1 MKVKNNRILLPA
13 MTVAVLALGGGYYG
27 TQIVSKQ
34 NIFSKASAYTSAVN
48 PADPSNAPDSYE
60 IKFTDENFKRAL
72 NSILMKS
79 DPSRT
84 LDSPITAGVAK
95 TMTEFWPGDA
105 YRNFENMEGIQYFQ
119 NLKVIHVHTIWSL
132 KDMSAAAGL
141 QNIETAYVGMN
152 SVSDISYVK
161 NWKKVELLWIH
172 HTKATDFSPLKDLP
186 KAKVYGI
193 ASENIT
199 INLSSGQRIFKN
211 PFINFDGTIM
221 PIENNQTFINT
232 DKNGNPQQDGG
243 YIKVNLDKFT
253 GEDTFS
259 VINKKYTLP
268 NGNTMDSQNDS
279 YNTSTV
285 SVENINFNLNEKP
298 EINFN
303 VQGNSIPLEEG
314 SPLVWDKPRQN
325 NSTINDTIINSFK
338 KNYSPQSGGNFFT
351 ASSPTSDITSF
362 TTDAE
367 EVFSNKEN
375 QIKGE
380 YLITAKA
387 TNKYGNT
394 TTAQFR
400 LLTAF
405 TSREPAKKALENF
418 EKQPDYIKN
427 VIPANLLTEVKRT
440 TTQPLGITNDDVK
453 NAADS
458 LNNKIT
464 EIVALENE
472 RKTDVSNAIN
482 ELKKVVEYIADF
494 KDVMNENDKILDPV
508 AKQAN
513 LKDLEKIAERYNK
526 NTKKLEQTLDKIA
539 NLKNLNNFSKETLV
553 QLQEVVYAASNLNIS
568 SELKTA
574 EAIKN
579 STKDLASESEIL
591 EAINE
596 LESALNGLRADK
608 TTLNSQIKDFEDS
621 QKWLKDEV
629 KTEANKAKEVQK
641 ADNPTFEEIK
651 KVEEDLKLAIEKAK
665 KAENERQKLS
675 EDKLK
680 EAEKIVE
687 DNKMKKNEL
696 PAVDIE
702 HIENLISKV
711 KDDKK
716 RQELSK
722 KLKEIKDSIKQKE
735 AQIEADKLE
744 EAIKKRNEEISKQRL
759 NSPETG
765 YLREKQ
771 SQQDNFTIL
780 VLVGLVTAIF
790 TPIIVFFAKKLR
802 KIRKKLISKRKI
814 GSKI

>member
-48 PADPSNAPDSYE
+48 TVDPSNAPDSYE
-60 IKFTDENFKRAL
+60 IKFTDTNFKRAL
-72 NSILMKS
+72 NSVLIKS

-95 TMTEFWPGDA
+95 TMTEFWPDDA
-105 YRNFENMEGIQYFQ
+105 YRNFENVEGIQYFT
-119 NLKVIHVHTIWSL
+119 NLETLHVAGMNSL
-132 KDMSAAAGL
+132 KDISAAATL
-141 QNIETAYVGMN
+141 TKIKTAYL
-152 SVSDISYVK
+152 SSSSISDMSAVK
-161 NWKKVELLWIH
+161 NWKQVGLLWIH
-172 HTKATDFSPLKDLP
+172 DSRVTDFSFLKDLP
-186 KAKVYGI
+186 HAGVWGIRSNVTIKAQK
-193 ASENIT
+193 
-199 INLSSGQRIFKN
+199 GQRIFKN
-211 PFINFDGTIM
+211 PFINADGTIM

-243 YIKVNLDKFT
+243 YIKVNADKFT
-253 GEDTFS
+253 GTDTFS
-259 VINKKYTLP
+259 VLNKKYTLP
-268 NGNTMDSQNDS
+268 NGNTMDNQSEL
-279 YNTSTV
+279 YNTSEVT
-285 SVENINFNLNEKP
+285 VENINFDLNEKP

-303 VQGNSIPLEEG
+303 VQGNSIPLKEG

-325 NSTINDTIINSFK
+325 NSTINDVIIESFK
-338 KNYSPQSGGNFFT
+338 KNYSPQAGGNFFT

-375 QIKGE
+375 QINGD

-405 TSREPAKKALENF
+405 ASREPAKKALENF

-427 VIPANLLTEVKRT
+427 AIPANLLTEVKRT
-440 TTQPLGITNDDVK
+440 ATQPLGITNDDVK

-458 LNNKIT
+458 LNNKIA

-472 RKTDVSNAIN
+472 RKTDVPNAIN
-482 ELKKVVEYIADF
+482 ELKKVIEHIADF

-513 LKDLEKIAERYNK
+513 LKELEKIAERYNK

-539 NLKNLNNFSKETLV
+539 NLKDLNNFSKETLA
-553 QLQEVVYAASNLNIS
+553 QLQEVVNAASKLNIS
-568 SELKTA
+568 SQLKTA

-608 TTLNSQIKDFEDS
+608 TALNSQIKDFEDS

-629 KTEANKAKEVQK
+629 KAEADKAKEVQK

-651 KVEEDLKLAIEKAK
+651 KVEEDLKSAIEKAK
-665 KAENERQKLS
+665 KAESERQKS
-675 EDKLK
+675 SKDKLK
-680 EAEKIVE
+680 EVEKIVE
-687 DNKMKKNEL
+687 DNKTKKNEL

-702 HIENLISKV
+702 NIENLISKV
-711 KDDKK
+711 KDEKK
-716 RQELSK
+716 RQELTE
-722 KLKEIKDSIKQKE
+722 KLQEIKNSIKQKE
-735 AQIEADKLE
+735 SQIEAGKLV
-744 EAIKKRNEEISKQRL
+744 EAIKKRNEEIAKQRL

-771 SQQDNFTIL
+771 NQQDNATIL
-780 VLVGLVTAIF
+780 VLIGLVTVIF
-790 TPIIVFFAKKLR
+790 TPIIIFFAKKLKKNSK
-802 KIRKKLISKRKI
+802 KI
-814 GSKI
+814 

>member
-13 MTVAVLALGGGYYG
+13 MTVAVLALGSGYYG
-27 TQIVSKQ
+27 AQIVSKQ
-34 NIFSKASAYTSAVN
+34 SIFLKASAYTSAVN
-48 PADPSNAPDSYE
+48 PVDPSNAPDSYE
-60 IKFTDENFKRAL
+60 IKFTDANFKRAL

-95 TMTEFWPGDA
+95 TMTSFWPEDA
-105 YRNFENMEGIQYFQ
+105 YRNFENMEGIQYFA
-119 NLKVIHVHTIWSL
+119 NLEILHVAGMNSL
-132 KDMSAAAGL
+132 KDISAAATLTKIKTAYLSSSSISDMSAA
-141 QNIETAYVGMN
+141 
-152 SVSDISYVK
+152 K
-161 NWKKVELLWIH
+161 NWKQVELIWIH
-172 HTKATDFSPLKDLP
+172 DNHVTDFSFLKDLP
-186 KAKVYGI
+186 HAGVWGIRSNVTIKAQK
-193 ASENIT
+193 
-199 INLSSGQRIFKN
+199 GQRIFKN

-253 GEDTFS
+253 GTDTFS

-268 NGNTMDSQNDS
+268 NGNAMDDQSAPS
-279 YNTSTV
+279 NTSNVT
-285 SVENINFNLNEKP
+285 VENINFDLNEKP

-303 VQGNSIPLEEG
+303 IQGNSIPLEEG

-325 NSTINDTIINSFK
+325 NSTINDALLNSFK
-338 KNYSPQSGGNFFT
+338 KNYNPQAGGSFFT

-362 TTDAE
+362 TTDAN

-375 QIKGE
+375 QIKGD

-405 TSREPAKKALENF
+405 ASREPVKKALENF

-440 TTQPLGITNDDVK
+440 ITQPLGITNDDVK

-458 LNNKIT
+458 LNNKIS

-472 RKTDVSNAIN
+472 RKTDISNAIN
-482 ELKKVVEYIADF
+482 ELKKAIEYIADF

-508 AKQAN
+508 VKQAN

-526 NTKKLEQTLDKIA
+526 NTKKLEQTLDKIN
-539 NLKNLNNFSKETLV
+539 NLKNLNNFSKETLT
-553 QLQEVVYAASNLNIS
+553 QLQEVIHAASNLNIS
-568 SELKTA
+568 SQIKTA

-579 STKDLASESEIL
+579 STENLASESEIL

-596 LESALNGLRADK
+596 LENALNGLRADK

-629 KTEANKAKEVQK
+629 KTEADKAKEIQK

-651 KVEEDLKLAIEKAK
+651 KAEEDLKLAIEKAK
-665 KAENERQKLS
+665 KAESERQKSS

-680 EAEKIVE
+680 EAEKIIK
-687 DNKMKKNEL
+687 DNKTKKDEL

-702 HIENLISKV
+702 NIENLISKV
-711 KDDKK
+711 KDEKK
-716 RQELSK
+716 RQGLSE
-722 KLKEIKDSIKQKE
+722 KLQEIKNSVKQKE
-735 AQIEADKLE
+735 AQIEVDKLS
-744 EAIKKRNEEISKQRL
+744 EAIKKRNEEIAKQHL

-771 SQQDNFTIL
+771 SQQDNSAIL

-790 TPIIVFFAKKLR
+790 TPIIVFFAKKIKKNSK
-802 KIRKKLISKRKI
+802 KI
-814 GSKI
+814 

>member
-48 PADPSNAPDSYE
+48 PVDPSNAPDSYE
-60 IKFTDENFKRAL
+60 IKFTDANFKRAL
-72 NSILMKS
+72 NSVLMKS

-95 TMTEFWPGDA
+95 TMTEFWPDDA
-105 YRNFENMEGIQYFQ
+105 YRNFENVEGIQYFT
-119 NLKVIHVHTIWSL
+119 NLETLHVAGMNSL
-132 KDMSAAAGL
+132 KDISAAATL
-141 QNIETAYVGMN
+141 TKIKTAYL
-152 SVSDISYVK
+152 SSSSISDMSAVK
-161 NWKKVELLWIH
+161 NWKQVGLLWIH
-172 HTKATDFSPLKDLP
+172 DSHVTDFSFLKDLP
-186 KAKVYGI
+186 HAGVWGIRSNVTIKAQK
-193 ASENIT
+193 
-199 INLSSGQRIFKN
+199 GQRIFKN
-211 PFINFDGTIM
+211 PFINADGTIM

-243 YIKVNLDKFT
+243 YIKVNSDKFKGT
-253 GEDTFS
+253 DTFS
-259 VINKKYTLP
+259 VLNKKYTLP
-268 NGNTMDSQNDS
+268 NGNTMDNQSEL
-279 YNTSTV
+279 YNTSDVT
-285 SVENINFNLNEKP
+285 VENINFDLNEKP

-303 VQGNSIPLEEG
+303 IQGNSIPLKEG

-325 NSTINDTIINSFK
+325 NSTINDAIIESFK
-338 KNYSPQSGGNFFT
+338 KSYNPQAGGNFFT
-351 ASSPTSDITSF
+351 ATSPTSDITSF

-375 QIKGE
+375 QINGD

-405 TSREPAKKALENF
+405 ASREPAKKALENF

-427 VIPANLLTEVKRT
+427 AIPANLLTEVKRT
-440 TTQPLGITNDDVK
+440 ATQPLGITNDDVK

-458 LNNKIT
+458 LNNKIA

-472 RKTDVSNAIN
+472 RKTDISNAIN
-482 ELKKVVEYIADF
+482 ELNKVIEYIADF

-513 LKDLEKIAERYNK
+513 LKELEKIAERYNK

-539 NLKNLNNFSKETLV
+539 NLKNLNNFSKETLA
-553 QLQEVVYAASNLNIS
+553 QLQEVVNAASNLNIS
-568 SELKTA
+568 SQLKTA

-579 STKDLASESEIL
+579 STEDLASESEIL

-596 LESALNGLRADK
+596 LESALNSLRADK
-608 TTLNSQIKDFEDS
+608 TALNSQIKDFEDS

-651 KVEEDLKLAIEKAK
+651 KAEENLKSAIEKTK
-665 KAENERQKLS
+665 KVESEHQKSS
-675 EDKLK
+675 EDRLK
-680 EAEKIVE
+680 EVEKIVKN
-687 DNKMKKNEL
+687 NKTKKNEL

-702 HIENLISKV
+702 NIENLISKV
-711 KDDKK
+711 KDEKK
-716 RQELSK
+716 RQELSEE
-722 KLKEIKDSIKQKE
+722 LQEIKNSIKQKE
-735 AQIEADKLE
+735 AQIEADKLS
-744 EAIKKRNEEISKQRL
+744 EAIKKRDEEIAKQHL

-771 SQQDNFTIL
+771 NQQDSNTIL
-780 VLVGLVTAIF
+780 VLIGLVTVIF
-790 TPIIVFFAKKLR
+790 TPIIAFFAKKL
-802 KIRKKLISKRKI
+802 KRN
-814 GSKI
+814 

>member
-1 MKVKNNRILLPA
+1 M
-13 MTVAVLALGGGYYG
+13 
-27 TQIVSKQ
+27 
-34 NIFSKASAYTSAVN
+34 
-48 PADPSNAPDSYE
+48 
-60 IKFTDENFKRAL
+60 
-72 NSILMKS
+72 
-79 DPSRT
+79 
-84 LDSPITAGVAK
+84 
-95 TMTEFWPGDA
+95 
-105 YRNFENMEGIQYFQ
+105 
-119 NLKVIHVHTIWSL
+119 
-132 KDMSAAAGL
+132 
-141 QNIETAYVGMN
+141 
-152 SVSDISYVK
+152 
-161 NWKKVELLWIH
+161 
-172 HTKATDFSPLKDLP
+172 
-186 KAKVYGI
+186 
-193 ASENIT
+193 
-199 INLSSGQRIFKN
+199 
-211 PFINFDGTIM
+211 
-221 PIENNQTFINT
+221 
-232 DKNGNPQQDGG
+232 
-243 YIKVNLDKFT
+243 
-253 GEDTFS
+253 
-259 VINKKYTLP
+259 
-268 NGNTMDSQNDS
+268 
-279 YNTSTV
+279 
-285 SVENINFNLNEKP
+285 
-298 EINFN
+298 
-303 VQGNSIPLEEG
+303 
-314 SPLVWDKPRQN
+314 
-325 NSTINDTIINSFK
+325 
-338 KNYSPQSGGNFFT
+338 
-351 ASSPTSDITSF
+351 
-362 TTDAE
+362 
-367 EVFSNKEN
+367 
-375 QIKGE
+375 
-380 YLITAKA
+380 
-387 TNKYGNT
+387 
-394 TTAQFR
+394 
-400 LLTAF
+400 
-405 TSREPAKKALENF
+405 
-418 EKQPDYIKN
+418 
-427 VIPANLLTEVKRT
+427 
-440 TTQPLGITNDDVK
+440 GITNDDVK

>member
-27 TQIVSKQ
+27 TQIINKQ

-48 PADPSNAPDSYE
+48 PVDPSNAPDSYE
-60 IKFTDENFKRAL
+60 IKFTDANFKRAL
-72 NSILMKS
+72 NSVLMKS

-95 TMTEFWPGDA
+95 TMTEFWPEDA
-105 YRNFENMEGIQYFQ
+105 YRNFENMEGIQYFT
-119 NLKVIHVHTIWSL
+119 NLKLIHVHTIWSL

-152 SVSDISYVK
+152 SVSDISFVK

-193 ASENIT
+193 TSQNVAIK
-199 INLSSGQRIFKN
+199 LSAGQRIFKN

-253 GEDTFS
+253 GTDTFS

-268 NGNTMDSQNDS
+268 NGNAIDNRSDD
-279 YNTSTV
+279 YNTSNVT
-285 SVENINFNLNEKP
+285 VENINFDLNEKP
-298 EINFN
+298 KINFN
-303 VQGNSIPLEEG
+303 IQGNSIPLEEG

-325 NSTINDTIINSFK
+325 NSTINDALLNSFK
-338 KNYSPQSGGNFFT
+338 KNYSPQAGGNFFT
-351 ASSPTSDITSF
+351 ASSPTSYITSF

-375 QIKGE
+375 QINGD
-380 YLITAKA
+380 YLITVKA

-405 TSREPAKKALENF
+405 ASREPAKKALENF

-427 VIPANLLTEVKRT
+427 AIPANLLTEVKRT
-440 TTQPLGITNDDVK
+440 ATQPLGITNDDVK

-472 RKTDVSNAIN
+472 RKTDISNAIN
-482 ELKKVVEYIADF
+482 ELKKVIEYIADF
-494 KDVMNENDKILDPV
+494 KDIMIENDKILDPV

-513 LKDLEKIAERYNK
+513 FKELEKIAERYNK

-539 NLKNLNNFSKETLV
+539 NLKNLNNFSKETLA
-553 QLQEVVYAASNLNIS
+553 QLQEVVDAASKLNIS
-568 SELKTA
+568 SQLKTA

-608 TTLNSQIKDFEDS
+608 TALNSQIKDFEDS
-621 QKWLKDEV
+621 HKWLKDEV
-629 KTEANKAKEVQK
+629 KTEADKAKEVQK

-651 KVEEDLKLAIEKAK
+651 KAEDELKSAIEKAK
-665 KAENERQKLS
+665 KAESERQKSS

-680 EAEKIVE
+680 EVEKIVE
-687 DNKMKKNEL
+687 DNKTKKNEL

-702 HIENLISKV
+702 NIKNLISKV
-711 KDDKK
+711 KDEKK
-716 RQELSK
+716 RQELSE
-722 KLKEIKDSIKQKE
+722 KLQEIKNYIKQKE
-735 AQIEADKLE
+735 AQIEADKLAG
-744 EAIKKRNEEISKQRL
+744 AIKKRNEEIAKQRL

-771 SQQDNFTIL
+771 NQQDSTTIL
-780 VLVGLVTAIF
+780 VLIGLVTAIF
-790 TPIIVFFAKKLR
+790 TPIIIFFAKKLKKNSK
-802 KIRKKLISKRKI
+802 KI
-814 GSKI
+814 

>member
-27 TQIVSKQ
+27 TQIINKQ

-48 PADPSNAPDSYE
+48 PVDPSNAPDSYE
-60 IKFTDENFKRAL
+60 IKFTDTNFKHAL
-72 NSILMKS
+72 NSVLMKS

-95 TMTEFWPGDA
+95 TMTDFWPEDA
-105 YRNFENMEGIQYFQ
+105 YRNFENMEGIQYFK
-119 NLKVIHVHTIWSL
+119 NLKLIHVHAIWSL
-132 KDMSAAAGL
+132 KDMSAAADL

-152 SVSDISYVK
+152 SVSNISFVK

-193 ASENIT
+193 SSQNVAIK
-199 INLSSGQRIFKN
+199 LSAGQRIFKN
-211 PFINFDGTIM
+211 PFINFDGTII

-253 GEDTFS
+253 GTDTFS

-268 NGNTMDSQNDS
+268 NGNAIDNQSDD
-279 YNTSTV
+279 YNTSNVT
-285 SVENINFNLNEKP
+285 VENINFDLNEKP
-298 EINFN
+298 KINFN
-303 VQGNSIPLEEG
+303 IQGNSIPLEEG

-325 NSTINDTIINSFK
+325 NSTINDALLNSFK
-338 KNYSPQSGGNFFT
+338 KNYNPQAGGNFFT
-351 ASSPTSDITSF
+351 ATSPTSDITSF

-375 QIKGE
+375 QINGD
-380 YLITAKA
+380 YLITVKA

-405 TSREPAKKALENF
+405 ASREPAKKALENF

-427 VIPANLLTEVKRT
+427 AIPANLLTEVKRT
-440 TTQPLGITNDDVK
+440 ATQPLGITNDDVK

-458 LNNKIT
+458 LNNKIA
-464 EIVALENE
+464 EIVSLENE
-472 RKTDVSNAIN
+472 RKTDVPNAIN
-482 ELKKVVEYIADF
+482 ELKKVIEYIADF
-494 KDVMNENDKILDPV
+494 KDVINENDKILDPV
-508 AKQAN
+508 VKQAN
-513 LKDLEKIAERYNK
+513 LKELEKIAERYNK

-539 NLKNLNNFSKETLV
+539 NLKNLNNFSKETLA
-553 QLQEVVYAASNLNIS
+553 QLQEVVNAASNLNIS
-568 SELKTA
+568 SQLKTA

-579 STKDLASESEIL
+579 STEDLASESEIL

-608 TTLNSQIKDFEDS
+608 TALNSQIKDFEDS

-651 KVEEDLKLAIEKAK
+651 KSEEDLKSAIEKAK
-665 KAENERQKLS
+665 KAESERQKSS

-680 EAEKIVE
+680 EVEKIIE

-702 HIENLISKV
+702 NIENLISKV
-711 KDDKK
+711 KDEKK
-716 RQELSK
+716 RQELTE
-722 KLKEIKDSIKQKE
+722 KLQEIKNSIKQKE
-735 AQIEADKLE
+735 AQIETGKLA
-744 EAIKKRNEEISKQRL
+744 EAIKKRNEEIAKQRL

-771 SQQDNFTIL
+771 NQQDSTTIL
-780 VLVGLVTAIF
+780 VLIGLVTAIF
-790 TPIIVFFAKKLR
+790 TPIIIFFAKKLKKNSK
-802 KIRKKLISKRKI
+802 KI
-814 GSKI
+814 

>member
-27 TQIVSKQ
+27 TQIINKQ

-48 PADPSNAPDSYE
+48 PVDPSNAPDSYE
-60 IKFTDENFKRAL
+60 IKFTDANFKRAL
-72 NSILMKS
+72 NSVLMKS

-95 TMTEFWPGDA
+95 TMTEFWPEDA
-105 YRNFENMEGIQYFQ
+105 YRNFENMEGIQYFT
-119 NLKVIHVHTIWSL
+119 NLKLIHVHTIWSL

-152 SVSDISYVK
+152 SVSDISFVK

-193 ASENIT
+193 ASENVT
-199 INLSSGQRIFKN
+199 INLSAGQRIFKN

-253 GEDTFS
+253 GTDTFS

-268 NGNTMDSQNDS
+268 NGNAIDNRSDD
-279 YNTSTV
+279 YNTSNVT
-285 SVENINFNLNEKP
+285 VENINFDLNEKP
-298 EINFN
+298 KINFN
-303 VQGNSIPLEEG
+303 IQGNSIPLEEG

-325 NSTINDTIINSFK
+325 NSTINDALLNSFK
-338 KNYSPQSGGNFFT
+338 KNYSPQAGGNFFT
-351 ASSPTSDITSF
+351 ASSPTSYITSF

-375 QIKGE
+375 QINGD
-380 YLITAKA
+380 YLITVKA

-405 TSREPAKKALENF
+405 ASREPAKKALENF

-427 VIPANLLTEVKRT
+427 AIPANLLTEVKRT
-440 TTQPLGITNDDVK
+440 ATQPLGITNDDVK

-458 LNNKIT
+458 LNNKIA

-472 RKTDVSNAIN
+472 RKTDTSNAIN
-482 ELKKVVEYIADF
+482 ELKKVIEYIADF
-494 KDVMNENDKILDPV
+494 KDVMNENDKILDPA

-513 LKDLEKIAERYNK
+513 LKELEKIAERYNK

-539 NLKNLNNFSKETLV
+539 NLKNLNNFSKETLT
-553 QLQEVVYAASNLNIS
+553 QLQEVVNAASNLNIS
-568 SELKTA
+568 SQLKTA

-608 TTLNSQIKDFEDS
+608 TALNSQIKDFEDS

-629 KTEANKAKEVQK
+629 KTEADKAKEVQK

-651 KVEEDLKLAIEKAK
+651 KAEEDLRSAIEKAK
-665 KAENERQKLS
+665 KAESERQKTS

-680 EAEKIVE
+680 EVEKIVE
-687 DNKMKKNEL
+687 DNKTKKNEL

-702 HIENLISKV
+702 NIKNLISKV
-711 KDDKK
+711 KDEKK
-716 RQELSK
+716 RQELSE
-722 KLKEIKDSIKQKE
+722 KLQEIKNSIKQKE
-735 AQIEADKLE
+735 SQIEAGKLA
-744 EAIKKRNEEISKQRL
+744 EAIKKRNVEIAKQRL

-771 SQQDNFTIL
+771 NQQDSTTIL
-780 VLVGLVTAIF
+780 VLIGLVAAIF
-790 TPIIVFFAKKLR
+790 TPIIVFFAKKLKKNSK
-802 KIRKKLISKRKI
+802 KI
-814 GSKI
+814 

>member
-13 MTVAVLALGGGYYG
+13 MAVAVLALGGGYYG
-27 TQIVSKQ
+27 TQIINKQ

-48 PADPSNAPDSYE
+48 PVDPSNAPDSYE
-60 IKFTDENFKRAL
+60 IKFTDANFKRAL
-72 NSILMKS
+72 NSVLMKS

-95 TMTEFWPGDA
+95 TMTEFWPEDA
-105 YRNFENMEGIQYFQ
+105 YRNFENVEGIQYFK
-119 NLKVIHVHTIWSL
+119 NLKLIHVHAIWSL
-132 KDMSAAAGL
+132 KDMSAAADL

-152 SVSDISYVK
+152 SVSDISFVK

-193 ASENIT
+193 SSQNVAIK
-199 INLSSGQRIFKN
+199 LSAGQRIFKN

-243 YIKVNLDKFT
+243 YVKIIKPILQGNRSFNIPEKND
-253 GEDTFS
+253 
-259 VINKKYTLP
+259 TLP
-268 NGNTMDSQNDS
+268 NGNKFNLDYSIS
-279 YNTSTV
+279 FA
-285 SVENINFNLNEKP
+285 SVEGIDVNSEEKPDIYFNFNGKRISLKEDT
-298 EINFN
+298 
-303 VQGNSIPLEEG
+303 
-314 SPLVWDKPRQN
+314 PLVWEKPKQD
-325 NSTINDTIINSFK
+325 NSTINDAIIESFK
-338 KNYSPQSGGNFFT
+338 KSYNPQAGGNFFT

-375 QIKGE
+375 QINGD

-387 TNKYGNT
+387 TNRYGNT

-405 TSREPAKKALENF
+405 ASREPAKKALENF
-418 EKQPDYIKN
+418 GKQPDYIKN
-427 VIPANLLTEVKRT
+427 AISANLLTEVKRT
-440 TTQPLGITNDDVK
+440 ATQPLGITNDDVK

-458 LNNKIT
+458 LNNKII
-464 EIVALENE
+464 EIIALENE
-472 RKTDVSNAIN
+472 HKTDISNAIN
-482 ELKKVVEYIADF
+482 ELKKVIEYFADF

-513 LKDLEKIAERYNK
+513 LKELEKITERYNK

-539 NLKNLNNFSKETLV
+539 NLKNLNNFSKETLA
-553 QLQEVVYAASNLNIS
+553 QLQEVVDAASNLNIS
-568 SELKTA
+568 SQLKTA

-579 STKDLASESEIL
+579 STEDLASESEIL

-596 LESALNGLRADK
+596 LESALNSLRANK
-608 TTLNSQIKDFEDS
+608 TALDSQIKDFEDS

-629 KTEANKAKEVQK
+629 KTEADKAKEVQK
-641 ADNPTFEEIK
+641 EDNPTFEEIK
-651 KVEEDLKLAIEKAK
+651 KAEEDLKSAIEKAK
-665 KAENERQKLS
+665 KAESERQKSS

-680 EAEKIVE
+680 EIEKIIE
-687 DNKMKKNEL
+687 DNKTKKNEL

-702 HIENLISKV
+702 NIENLISKV
-711 KDDKK
+711 KDEKK
-716 RQELSK
+716 RQELSE
-722 KLKEIKDSIKQKE
+722 KLQEIKNFIKQKE
-735 AQIEADKLE
+735 AQIEADKLS
-744 EAIKKRNEEISKQRL
+744 EAIKKRDEEIAKQHL

-771 SQQDNFTIL
+771 NQQDSNTIL
-780 VLVGLVTAIF
+780 VLIGLVTVIF
-790 TPIIVFFAKKLR
+790 TPIIVFFAKKL
-802 KIRKKLISKRKI
+802 KRN
-814 GSKI
+814 